1 MANLDQQT
9 LAEINDTSAPVT
21 EDEIAQLKLETRMWT
36 LAEGADG
43 RQLQRVFE
51 FDSYADAISFV
62 NRIAQ
67 VGQDSSIP
75 PVILIHSRSVTVSW
89 QTERLSNV
97 HRNDYI
103 LAARCDTA
111 YLGWLDESRAKDV
124 VTEASKESFPA
135 SDPPGWVGKT
145 VEEEKAGAAAA
156 ENGG

>member
-9 LAEINDTSAPVT
+9 LAEINDTSVPMT
-21 EDEIAQLKLETRMWT
+21 EDEIAQLRLETPMWA

-43 RQLQRVFE
+43 RQLQRTFE
-51 FDSYADAISFV
+51 FECYPDAIAFV

-67 VGQDSSIP
+67 VGQDSSTP
-75 PVILIHSRSVTVSW
+75 PVITIRPRSVTVSW
-89 QTERLSNV
+89 QTERLGNV

-135 SDPPGWVGKT
+135 SDPPGWVGNT
-145 VEEEKAGAAAA
+145 VEEENAGAPAA
-156 ENGG
+156 ENGV